1 MNLSSHADEH
11 QNLGCQT
18 NSGII
23 LWNILINTKKLMLL
37 GHKMNS
43 FSTFFSAYKFT
54 SKITLL
60 GSKTNS
66 RNTFVEH

>member
-23 LWNILINTKKLMLL
+23 LWNILINTKKFMLL

-54 SKITLL
+54 
-60 GSKTNS
+60 
-66 RNTFVEH
+66 